1 MKPDLI
7 VLSAGIGSRYGGLKQ
22 IEPVGPNGEAIIEYS
37 VFDAIRAGFG
47 KIIFVINKKI
57 ESDFKN
63 HVLVR
68 FEGEIATECVFQEL
82 DMLPD
87 GYSVPIGRNK
97 PWGTAHALLA
107 AEEAARLPFCV
118 INADDFYGYEAF
130 AGMKAFLEQK
140 DDDTEYGLMGYRLEN
155 TLSEFG
161 SVSRGICR
169 IDNQFTL
176 ESIVEC
182 KEIIKTEGGI
192 INREDGK
199 HSELMADDV
208 VSMNMWGFNPSI
220 FRYAK
225 ELFLHFLR
233 KDAASLKGEFLIPD
247 IVDYLIKEQIA
258 SVRVLSTDAS
268 WFGITYRDDL
278 ERARMSIRKKIE
290 SGIYPESLWQNGKP
304 AVR

>member
-7 VLSAGIGSRYGGLKQ
+7 ILSAGIGSRYGGLKQ

-63 HVLVR
+63 HVLMR
-68 FEGEIATECVFQEL
+68 FEGEIATECVFQEM

-87 GYSVPIGRNK
+87 GYSVPIGRTK
-97 PWGTAHALLA
+97 PWGTAHALMA
-107 AEEAARLPFCV
+107 AENSAKSPFCV

-130 AGMKAFLEQK
+130 AGMKVFLEQK
-140 DDDTEYGLMGYRLEN
+140 VDEPEYALMGYRLDN

-169 IDNQFTL
+169 IDNRFFL
-176 ESIVEC
+176 ESVVEC
-182 KEIIKTEGGI
+182 REIIKSEGSI

-199 HSELMADDV
+199 HSELPADAV

-233 KDAASLKGEFLIPD
+233 QDAGSLKGEFLIPD
-247 IVDYLIKEQIA
+247 IVDYLIKQQTA

-268 WFGITYRDDL
+268 WFGITYREDL
-278 ERARMSIRKKIE
+278 ERARMSIREKIE
-290 SGIYPESLWQNGKP
+290 SGAYPESLW
-304 AVR
+304 